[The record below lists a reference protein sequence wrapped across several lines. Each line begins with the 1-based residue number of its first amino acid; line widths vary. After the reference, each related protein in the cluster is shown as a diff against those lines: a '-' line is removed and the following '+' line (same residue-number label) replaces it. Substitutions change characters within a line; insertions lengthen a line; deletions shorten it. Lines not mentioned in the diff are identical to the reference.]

1 GGGDIRRVGKG
12 DSTAIRT
19 ARNVI
24 PAKAACNHLFHASR
38 RCLKKTS
45 RATSTARKGNVRTTA
60 SVPRTARDSLLHSSG
75 RRNSGAITSSTNAGT
90 IRRIGNGSGTMWVMF
105 WYTGPSLGDAGNRG
119 RTHISSSTNRE

>member
-1 GGGDIRRVGKG
+1 MLTTENMNASPILRQNSAGGASQLTKTWRNVGEVGGGKEGKSLGARKPSRAAGDIRRVAKG
-12 DSTAIRT
+12 HSTAIRT

-60 SVPRTARDSLLHSSG
+60 SVPRTAR
-75 RRNSGAITSSTNAGT
+75 
-90 IRRIGNGSGTMWVMF
+90 
-105 WYTGPSLGDAGNRG
+105 
-119 RTHISSSTNRE
+119 